1 MRGTE
6 SKGYGLK
13 YWQGQKIKEADMTKS
28 KIVEIFKRLDDEK
41 FSLIEHGVA
50 FEFVLK
56 DKANSQYNQY
66 MHTGIGDSQDMSQL
80 ILYSIVSLYTVL
92 ERNSAFKKD
101 VSIEDFCEDIKRL
114 AVKAYNED
122 LFNLQEIKNEDLGG
136 TL

>member
-1 MRGTE
+1 
-6 SKGYGLK
+6 
-13 YWQGQKIKEADMTKS
+13 MTKS

-56 DKANSQYNQY
+56 DKANSQY

-92 ERNSAFKKD
+92 ERNGAFKKD